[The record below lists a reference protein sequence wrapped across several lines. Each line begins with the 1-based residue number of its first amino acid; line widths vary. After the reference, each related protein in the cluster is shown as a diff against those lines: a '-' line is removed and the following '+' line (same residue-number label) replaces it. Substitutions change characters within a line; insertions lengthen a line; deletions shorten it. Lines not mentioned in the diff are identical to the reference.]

1 MPGGLGK
8 QVGDENARG
17 RNGEWSDAL
26 LWAEAQ
32 RRAIAPPMRS
42 ANIRTCLAVNGL
54 GRPPLLDLTVA

>member
-42 ANIRTCLAVNGL
+42 ANIRTCVAVNGL